1 MLWDLIYIILLLFFI
16 VVHIL
21 DSVTFEC
28 RFSNLCDFEVNLL
41 KKRVIHTMSNLYG
54 IIAFL
59 TLSIQKN
66 KHEKKYL

>member
-28 RFSNLCDFEVNLL
+28 RFSILCNFEVNLL
-41 KKRVIHTMSNLYG
+41 KNRVIHTMSNSFIYG
-54 IIAFL
+54 IIAFFNINH
-59 TLSIQKN
+59 T
-66 KHEKKYL
+66 KK

>member
-41 KKRVIHTMSNLYG
+41 KKRVIHTMSNSF
-54 IIAFL
+54 IWNNCIF
-59 TLSIQKN
+59 
-66 KHEKKYL
+66 

>member
-41 KKRVIHTMSNLYG
+41 KKRVIHTMMSNLYG
-54 IIAFL
+54 IIAFFNINH
-59 TLSIQKN
+59 T
-66 KHEKKYL
+66 KK